1 MGGDGWDAQDFCN
14 SGFGSGMTIKAPTTA
29 AIRFLRR
36 EKIPYSEHLYDYEEH
51 GGTAVSARELGVS
64 EHHVI
69 KTLVM
74 EMADKSPIIVL
85 MHGDKKVSTKN
96 LARQIG
102 TKSIAPCD
110 PKVANKHSG
119 YVVGGTSPF
128 GTKKLMPIYVE
139 ESVFDLDK
147 IYVNG
152 GYRGFLVG
160 IDPKV
165 LSVALDVQSVSVAT
179 E

>member
-1 MGGDGWDAQDFCN
+1 MGGNGWDAQDFCN

-36 EKIPYSEHLYDYEEH
+36 EKISYSEHLYDYEEH

-74 EMADKSPIIVL
+74 ETADKSPIIVL

-102 TKSIAPCD
+102 TKSVAPCD

-147 IYVNG
+147 IYING

-179 E
+179 D